1 MSLSKM
7 KGLIYILFL
16 QTRCTTIWLDASPT
30 PELEAHFL
38 VENPS
43 PELEAHSDV
52 ESPPPELD
60 VHQSESISNN
70 LGHDKS
76 LEKLKEIKKKQL
88 KSFVHNCVEIFRTK
102 YNNEKSEDNCW
113 WRDFDQCDTEDCVW
127 RGNFPPTPPIYP

>member
-1 MSLSKM
+1 M

-16 QTRCTTIWLDASPT
+16 QTRCTTIWLDAS
-30 PELEAHFL
+30 
-38 VENPS
+38 PS

-102 YNNEKSEDNCW
+102 YNNEKSVKENK
-113 WRDFDQCDTEDCVW
+113 
-127 RGNFPPTPPIYP
+127 